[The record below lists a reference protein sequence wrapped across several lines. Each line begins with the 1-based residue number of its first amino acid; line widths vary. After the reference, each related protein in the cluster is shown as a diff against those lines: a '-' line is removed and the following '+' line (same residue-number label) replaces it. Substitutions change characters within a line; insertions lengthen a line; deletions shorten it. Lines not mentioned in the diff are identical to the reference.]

1 MSAPAGWL
9 IALVVGF
16 VAARLVV
23 IASRDLLAAPV
34 LDRENFRGRR
44 LPTGAGLVVM
54 LALLT
59 VEAGRAG
66 IGALGVGREPGLT
79 IERSLILF
87 AVFGFGFLGL
97 LDDLLATGASQGFR
111 GHIAAALRGRL
122 TTGFVKLAGGGMVA
136 VVLVATPGFADGRR
150 LVLDAVLVALCA
162 NLANLFDRAPGRVI
176 KVSLIAYVPLAVALG
191 GGAVGIAV
199 APVVGATAAL
209 LPDDLRERLMLGDT
223 GANVIGAALG
233 LGVVLGVD
241 SAFARGMVLVVVAA
255 LNVVSEFVSFSSVIT
270 RVAPLRLIDRL
281 GRLP

>member
-1 MSAPAGWL
+1 MAGWAV
-9 IALVVGF
+9 ALGVGF

-34 LDRENFRGRR
+34 LDRANFRARH
-44 LPTGAGLVVM
+44 LPTAAGVVVM
-54 LALLT
+54 LAVLT

-97 LDDLLATGASQGFR
+97 FDDLVATGGSQGFR
-111 GHIAAALRGRL
+111 GHIAAAFRGRL
-122 TTGFVKLAGGGMVA
+122 TTGFVKLTGGGMVA

-223 GANVIGAALG
+223 GANVIGATLG

-241 SAFARGMVLVVVAA
+241 SAFARGSVLAVVLA
-255 LNVVSEFVSFSSVIT
+255 LNVVSEFASFSSVIE
-270 RVAPLRLIDRL
+270 RIVPLRALDRL